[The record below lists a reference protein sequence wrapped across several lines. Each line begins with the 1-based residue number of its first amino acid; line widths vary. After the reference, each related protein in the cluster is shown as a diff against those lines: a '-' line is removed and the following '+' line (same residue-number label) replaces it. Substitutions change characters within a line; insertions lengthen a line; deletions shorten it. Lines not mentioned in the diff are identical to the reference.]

1 MKLSYSWLC
10 DYVDLTGLTPQEV
23 ADKLTMGAFE
33 VEEISTSGP
42 NIVGPVVS
50 GEILDI
56 KVHPNADKIRLTKVR
71 LAEGADP
78 VEIVCGAQN
87 IEVGQRIP
95 VALPGAVVLNRKTG
109 DKLEIKASEIR
120 GVHSNGMLCSPPELG
135 ITDGDSEG
143 IYILSKP
150 GEKGFPLGV
159 DMIEHMSLKPEY
171 IFHVGSRSNRGDA
184 MSVVGLAREV
194 AALTGRQLKLPEW
207 DLKGAEADQ
216 SFTDAQGTAAGF
228 TTKIESPEDCPYFS
242 IRLIENVKI
251 GPSPSW
257 LARRLESLGLRTVN
271 NVVDITNYVM
281 LELGQPLHAYDLAKV
296 KGQTIAV
303 RRAKSGEKLTSL
315 DGKVRE
321 LTDEVLA
328 ITDAEEVVGLA
339 GIMGGKDSEIS
350 ESTTAIALEAAAF
363 SPARVRR
370 GSRLMGLSSDS
381 SLRFERGVDVESVK
395 SASDRAAYLISKY
408 CGKDQANGDS
418 AKGPAVKALFHSGNP
433 KSAPV
438 KVSMRMSRVKRL
450 LDVDISAN
458 QALKYLES
466 LGFSADPQ
474 EVTPEQITVS
484 VPSFRRNDVTREID
498 LIEEVCRL
506 FGYDNLPEAM
516 PSSAACPE
524 RPDRL
529 IKDLRTGLSA
539 QGLSEAWLGSLTG
552 DDDSSSNSGSEHAKD
567 NGSAAK
573 QSDSQT
579 KNPSQI
585 RVLNPLSKDHQVL
598 RQSLIPGLVD
608 AVKYNHDRGE
618 KNVWLFETGRSY
630 EKVSHSTHDK
640 WNTGVHE
647 RHLVGGIIAGSL
659 AKQVTKS
666 QKVKDKVSSKPTL
679 DETVDFYRMKG
690 IVENALEAAGI
701 PVKRLRFYKTANNP
715 SFMHPYRVCQVA
727 VAPADKFPRDIEG
740 KLEDKVV
747 RLGFLGELNPG
758 YLAEHDLREAAFVF
772 ELDIEQISNNRVEKA
787 FKEPAQTPT
796 VTRDL
801 TIDLNENVAQS
812 AVVSV
817 IEASAGSALTDVELV
832 STYQLEEGVH
842 SLSYRLTFQ
851 DKEKTLTADE
861 LDKALSK
868 VRDSLTSR
876 VKAKFRA

>member
-10 DYVDLTGLTPQEV
+10 DYVDLSGFTPQEV

-33 VEEISTSGP
+33 VEEISTTGP

-159 DMIEHMSLKPEY
+159 DMIEHLSLKPEY
-171 IFHVGSRSNRGDA
+171 VFHVGSRSNRGDA

-194 AALTGRQLKLPEW
+194 AALMGRELKMPDW
-207 DLKGAEADQ
+207 GLKDDQ
-216 SFTDAQGTAAGF
+216 QEKIYQDEQGKDAGF
-228 TTKIESPEDCPYFS
+228 TTRIESTEDCPYFS
-242 IRLIENVKI
+242 IRLIENVKV

-303 RRAKSGEKLTSL
+303 RRAQSGEKLTSL
-315 DGKVRE
+315 DGKERD
-321 LTDEVLA
+321 LSAEVLV
-328 ITDAEEVVGLA
+328 ITDAQEVVGLA

-350 ESTTAIALEAAAF
+350 DTTTTIALEAAAF
-363 SPARVRR
+363 APARVRR

-395 SASDRAAYLISKY
+395 NASDRATFLIAKY
-408 CGKDQANGDS
+408 CGENAKVKAFFQSGS
-418 AKGPAVKALFHSGNP
+418 AKTE
-433 KSAPV
+433 PV
-438 KVSMRMSRVKRL
+438 KVSMRMSQVKRL
-450 LDVDISAN
+450 LDVDLKPAECV
-458 QALKYLES
+458 KYLES

-474 EVTPEQITVS
+474 DVKPDQITVS
-484 VPSFRRNDVTREID
+484 VPSFRRQDVTREID

-516 PSSAACPE
+516 PKSAACPE
-524 RPDRL
+524 RSDRL
-529 IKDLRTGLSA
+529 IKDLRSGLSA

-552 DDDSSSNSGSEHAKD
+552 DEEQVLVHNANNGAEHAKD
-567 NGSAAK
+567 NGSSTNK
-573 QSDSQT
+573 TESQN
-579 KNPSQI
+579 KNHSQI

-608 AVKYNHDRGE
+608 AVKFNQDRGV
-618 KNVWLFETGRSY
+618 KDVWLFETGRSY
-630 EKVSHSTHDK
+630 EKVTDKSQDK
-640 WNTGVHE
+640 WNTGVQE
-647 RHLVGGIIAGSL
+647 RHLVGGIISGSL
-659 AKQVTKS
+659 AKTVTKS
-666 QKVKDKVSSKPTL
+666 QKLKEKVVSKPALT
-679 DETVDFYRMKG
+679 ETVDFYRMKG
-690 IVENALEAAGI
+690 VVENLLETAGI
-701 PVKRLRFYKTANNP
+701 PVKRLRFYKTTTNA

-727 VAPADKFPRDIEG
+727 VAPADKFPCDIEG

-747 RLGFLGELNPG
+747 RLGFFGELNPR
-758 YLAEHDLREAAFVF
+758 YLAEHDMRDSVYVF
-772 ELDIEQISNNRVEKA
+772 ELDIEQISKNRVAKT
-787 FKEPAQTPT
+787 FKEPAQTPA

-801 TIDLNENVAQS
+801 TIDLAESVTQS
-812 AVVSV
+812 AVISV
-817 IEASAGSALTDVELV
+817 IDASAGSALTEVELV
-832 STYQLEEGVH
+832 STFPLDEGVQ

-851 DKEKTLTADE
+851 DREKTLTTEE
-861 LDKALSK
+861 LDKALTK
-868 VRDSLTSR
+868 IRESLASR
-876 VKAKFRA
+876 LKAKFRA

>member
-42 NIVGPVVS
+42 NIIGPVVS

-194 AALTGRQLKLPEW
+194 AALTGRPLKLPEW
-207 DLKGAEADQ
+207 NLQSAEADKTF
-216 SFTDAQGTAAGF
+216 SDDEGKAAGF
-228 TTKIESPEDCPYFS
+228 TTKIESTQDCPYFS
-242 IRLIENVKI
+242 IRLIENIKI
-251 GPSPSW
+251 GPSPAW

-281 LELGQPLHAYDLAKV
+281 LELGQPLHAYDMAKV
-296 KGQTIAV
+296 KGQTLAV

-315 DGKVRE
+315 DGKVRD

-328 ITDAEEVVGLA
+328 IADAEEVVGLA

-363 SPARVRR
+363 APARVRR

-381 SLRFERGVDVESVK
+381 SLRFERGVDVESVRN
-395 SASDRAAYLISKY
+395 ASDRATYLILKY
-408 CGKDQANGDS
+408 CGNDHGNGDNG
-418 AKGPAVKALFHSGNP
+418 KGPVVKALFQSGSP
-433 KSAPV
+433 KTAPS

-450 LDVDISAN
+450 LDVDMTA
-458 QALKYLES
+458 QEALKYLES
-466 LGFSADPQ
+466 LGFTADSQ
-474 EVTPEQITVS
+474 DVKADQLTVS

-516 PSSAACPE
+516 PGSAACPQ

-529 IKDLRTGLSA
+529 INDLRFGLSA

-552 DDDSSSNSGSEHAKD
+552 DEECVSDGGAEHAKD
-567 NGSAAK
+567 NGSASNADQK
-573 QSDSQT
+573 SN
-579 KNPSQI
+579 NPSQI

-608 AVKYNHDRGE
+608 AVKYNHDRGL
-618 KNVWLFETGRSY
+618 KDVWLFETGRSY
-630 EKVSHSTHDK
+630 TKVSDSSQDK
-640 WNTGVHE
+640 WKTGVQE
-647 RHLVGGIIAGSL
+647 RYLVGGIIAGSL

-690 IVENALEAAGI
+690 IVENALESAGI
-701 PVKRLRFYKTANNP
+701 PVKRLRFYKSASNP
-715 SFMHPYRVCQVA
+715 SFMHPYRVCQIA

-747 RLGFLGELNPG
+747 RLGFFGELNPG
-758 YLAEHDLREAAFVF
+758 YLAQHDLREAAYVF
-772 ELDIEQISNNRVEKA
+772 ELDIEQISANRVEKT
-787 FKEPAQTPT
+787 FKEPAHTPS

-801 TIDLNENVAQS
+801 TIDLKEDVAQS

-817 IEASAGSALTDVELV
+817 IEASAGGALTDTELV
-832 STYQLEEGVH
+832 STYQLEEGVQ

-851 DKEKTLTADE
+851 DKEKTLTAEE

-868 VRDSLTSR
+868 VRDSLASR
-876 VKAKFRA
+876 LKAKFRA

>member
-10 DYVDLTGLTPQEV
+10 DYVDLTGFTPQEV

-42 NIVGPVVS
+42 NITGPVVS

-71 LAEGADP
+71 LADGADP

-194 AALTGRQLKLPEW
+194 AALMGRQLKLPDW
-207 DLKGAEADQ
+207 DLKNAGADNQ
-216 SFTDAQGTAAGF
+216 AQASGF
-228 TTKIESPEDCPYFS
+228 TTKIESTEDCPYFS

-251 GPSPSW
+251 GPSPAW
-257 LARRLESLGLRTVN
+257 LARRLESLGLRSVN

-296 KGQTIAV
+296 KAQTLAV
-303 RRAKSGEKLTSL
+303 RRAQSGEKLTSI
-315 DGKVRE
+315 DGKVRD
-321 LTDEVLA
+321 LNDEILA
-328 ITDAEEVVGLA
+328 ITDGEDVVGLA

-350 ESTTAIALEAAAF
+350 ETTTSIALEAAAF
-363 SPARVRR
+363 APARVRR
-370 GSRLMGLSSDS
+370 GSRLTGLSSDS

-395 SASDRAAYLISKY
+395 NASDRATYLISKY
-408 CGKDQANGDS
+408 CGDTTV
-418 AKGPAVKALFHSGNP
+418 VKSFFESGSP
-433 KSAPV
+433 KTEPT
-438 KVSMRMSRVKRL
+438 KVSMRMSRVKQL
-450 LDVDISAN
+450 LDVEISAEDSVKFL
-458 QALKYLES
+458 AS
-466 LGFSADPQ
+466 LGFTADPQ
-474 EVTPEQITVS
+474 DVKPDQITVS
-484 VPSFRRNDVTREID
+484 VPSFRRQDVTREID

-516 PSSAACPE
+516 PRSSTSPQ
-524 RPDRL
+524 RQDRL
-529 IKDLRTGLSA
+529 INDLRNGLSA

-552 DDDSSSNSGSEHAKD
+552 DEDLSSAINSSNGAEHSKD
-567 NGSAAK
+567 NGSGAQKSESTAA
-573 QSDSQT
+573 
-579 KNPSQI
+579 NASQI

-608 AVKYNHDRGE
+608 AVKYNHDRGI
-618 KNVWLFETGRSY
+618 KDVWLFETGRSY
-630 EKVSHSTHDK
+630 EKAADKARDK
-640 WNTGVHE
+640 WNTGVQE
-647 RHLVGGIIAGSL
+647 KHLVGGIIAGTL
-659 AKQVTKS
+659 ANQVTKS
-666 QKVKDKVSSKPTL
+666 EKQKDKVVSKPTL
-679 DETVDFYRMKG
+679 QETVDFFRMKG
-690 IVENALEAAGI
+690 VVENVLQAAGI
-701 PVKRLRFYKTANNP
+701 PTKRLRFYKTASNP
-715 SFMHPYRVCQVA
+715 SFMHPYRVCQIA

-747 RLGFLGELNPG
+747 RLGFIGELNPK
-758 YLAEHDLREAAFVF
+758 YLAEHDMREAAFVF
-772 ELDIEQISNNRVEKA
+772 ELDIEQISKNRVEKT
-787 FKEPAQTPT
+787 FKEPAQTPS

-801 TIDLNENVAQS
+801 TIDLQEEVPQS

-817 IEASAGSALTDVELV
+817 IEASGGAALTEVELV
-832 STYQLEEGVH
+832 STYQLEEGVQ

-851 DKEKTLTADE
+851 DREKTLTADE
-861 LDKALSK
+861 LDKSLAK
-868 VRDSLTSR
+868 VRDSLASR